1 MCEAFLLSFKTVL
14 RFHHLPP
21 PSDRILY
28 FQTIFSI
35 ITQSCDIIARGGV
48 VQFSHECDHR
58 FYGQRQHS
66 TTWKTSTGIKV
77 AKNNDYSQTKCFSC
91 GQCANKGIETNGKKG
106 WTCAPGSVESWE
118 WSFVAKVAG
127 NCERQYFLY
136 KSHDWN
142 EWGGNVWRG
151 KGVSTLPVT
160 VSSLTSKVLK
170 RFKRGFLGMI
180 EFWKY
185 TLR

>member
-21 PSDRILY
+21 PSDHILY
-28 FQTIFSI
+28 FHTIFSI

-91 GQCANKGIETNGKKG
+91 GQCANKGIATNGKKDEH
-106 WTCAPGSVESWE
+106 AHRVRLNLGSDLLLQRWREIVRDNI
-118 WSFVAKVAG
+118 FYTKVTIEM
-127 NCERQYFLY
+127 N
-136 KSHDWN
+136 
-142 EWGGNVWRG
+142 GGNV
-151 KGVSTLPVT
+151 
-160 VSSLTSKVLK
+160 
-170 RFKRGFLGMI
+170 
-180 EFWKY
+180 
-185 TLR
+185 